1 MKKVFIIIVFV
12 SGCFVAGAQNNMTL
26 KEAIETGISNNF
38 TVNQASLQADADHL
52 NLQQSR
58 LNRLPDLNA
67 SANHGINLGRS
78 IDPITNS
85 FINQKFNYASYG
97 ASTSVLLFNGLT
109 LQNKIKQNSLVYD
122 ASKMELQQAKD
133 NLTINIILAYL
144 QVLKNS
150 DVLVQSRQQAEVTT
164 QQVNRLGIL
173 NDAGAISPSLYY
185 DLKGQLA
192 NEQIAIADNIAA
204 LESAKVDL
212 AQLLNMPYDKSIQL
226 ERLPEDLFNINYADK
241 PDAIYQV
248 ALVKFAQVQSAH
260 LRTESAGKNIQSIK
274 GQYYP
279 SLFFGVNANTNYSSA
294 ATQQF
299 FVSSTDVPTSDY
311 VLVNGNQQPVF
322 TKQNSYSYKNVR
334 YSNQLNNNLFNSVN
348 LSLNIPIF
356 NAFQVRNKVR
366 LAKIDL
372 KNYQLTEQNT
382 KTVLQ
387 QAIEKAY
394 VNLTNTSDKYR
405 LLTGQVSDFTESFR
419 GAEIKFNSGAI
430 TSVDYLV
437 AKNNLDRTK
446 NNLIMAKYDFI
457 LRTKILDYYQGKPLW

>member
-1 MKKVFIIIVFV
+1 
-12 SGCFVAGAQNNMTL
+12 
-26 KEAIETGISNNF
+26 
-38 TVNQASLQADADHL
+38 
-52 NLQQSR
+52 
-58 LNRLPDLNA
+58 
-67 SANHGINLGRS
+67 
-78 IDPITNS
+78 
-85 FINQKFNYASYG
+85 
-97 ASTSVLLFNGLT
+97 
-109 LQNKIKQNSLVYD
+109 
-122 ASKMELQQAKD
+122 
-133 NLTINIILAYL
+133 
-144 QVLKNS
+144 
-150 DVLVQSRQQAEVTT
+150 
-164 QQVNRLGIL
+164 
-173 NDAGAISPSLYY
+173 
-185 DLKGQLA
+185 
-192 NEQIAIADNIAA
+192 
-204 LESAKVDL
+204 
-212 AQLLNMPYDKSIQL
+212 
-226 ERLPEDLFNINYADK
+226 
-241 PDAIYQV
+241 
-248 ALVKFAQVQSAH
+248 
-260 LRTESAGKNIQSIK
+260 
-274 GQYYP
+274 
-279 SLFFGVNANTNYSSA
+279 
-294 ATQQF
+294 
-299 FVSSTDVPTSDY
+299 